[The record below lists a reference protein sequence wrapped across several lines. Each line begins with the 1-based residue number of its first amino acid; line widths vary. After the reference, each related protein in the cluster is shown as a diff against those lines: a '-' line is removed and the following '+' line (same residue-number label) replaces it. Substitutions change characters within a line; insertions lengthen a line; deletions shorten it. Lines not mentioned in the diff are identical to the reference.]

1 MNIIHF
7 PIFPTT
13 KPSLLKSCVY
23 RGNFMA
29 RRYEKLV
36 FEDNI
41 FNPHNKKAKEKAY
54 QRSQV
59 CELENA

>member
-1 MNIIHF
+1 
-7 PIFPTT
+7 
-13 KPSLLKSCVY
+13 
-23 RGNFMA
+23 MA